1 MQKLLFSAKNQS
13 KILWKHLAERGN
25 LYTSRLY
32 YSKKHKIINI
42 SKNIHF
48 RNQCLIAFSLHCYSK
63 NSYKDNIKNGK
74 KMKKVKIFYVF
85 LVILKK
91 SARFASNLF
100 LLNCN
105 FLQFKLLYIW
115 QICAPRQ
122 YLLQSLITN
131 DLTQPLLKGEEL
143 WKCFVAI
150 FSLSSVFQ
158 LQNILHFPS
167 LCGWQASSILH

>member
-1 MQKLLFSAKNQS
+1 MFK
-13 KILWKHLAERGN
+13 KIEKGIIFEVIAIQN
-25 LYTSRLY
+25 T
-32 YSKKHKIINI
+32 KIIF
-42 SKNIHF
+42 SKNVRS

-63 NSYKDNIKNGK
+63 NSYKDNMKMDK
-74 KMKKVKIFYVF
+74 KMKNEKFFLFF

-105 FLQFKLLYIW
+105 FLQFKLLKIW

-143 WKCFVAI
+143 RKCFVAI